1 LHALRIGIRFA
12 KLTPADPDAARERH
26 KGDIAAVT
34 GLKFNPATPIS
45 YASNQVKQGGLTVVC
60 QDGRTAEGQ
69 QVLDLTM
76 QARQDSLEGFAAPAC
91 IDATNP
97 TTTAMTGND
106 V

>member
-1 LHALRIGIRFA
+1 
-12 KLTPADPDAARERH
+12 
-26 KGDIAAVT
+26 VT

-45 YASNQVKQGGLTVVC
+45 YASPRVKQGGLTVVC

-76 QARQDSLEGFAAPAC
+76 PARQDSLEGFIARDRT
-91 IDATNP
+91 DATEP
-97 TTTAMTGND
+97 ARRVTGTR